1 MKKLTSTK
9 QTVTLPWNEF
19 ECRIMKPKL
28 EDILIV
34 LFVIGIVFVLTQ
46 VLNVPI

>member
-1 MKKLTSTK
+1 
-9 QTVTLPWNEF
+9 
-19 ECRIMKPKL
+19 MKPKL